1 MKYDIIYDSSFSV
14 IMADPYFLKKME
26 TDLSRKQ
33 AEIMVLCRSIEKR
46 MRDGKICKKSGE
58 ICVSTVRKLNRQMTL
73 IIEKSTTLRLDIKWT
88 PLPQSIHTKYL
99 NKYERILK
107 NYNTI
112 VPHVRSVCK
121 MLRTYLRE

>member
-1 MKYDIIYDSSFSV
+1 
-14 IMADPYFLKKME
+14 MADPYFLKKME

-33 AEIMVLCRSIEKR
+33 AELMVLCRSIEKR
-46 MRDGKICKKSGE
+46 IRDGKICKKSGE

-73 IIEKSTTLRLDIKWT
+73 IIEKSTTLRLDLKWT